1 MHHRNEPSGT
11 RGRLRT
17 AALLPAV
24 VVAWMTLG
32 PGAAM
37 AAPGGHAAVTAAATA
52 MPTDAGQA
60 NGKANGQTN
69 GKANGQDNG
78 KANRKADAT
87 TSSGTASGGSSDHS
101 SGNAGTSGDPSQPQ
115 PVSNADQNSGGANGK
130 CPGGPYC
137 STRDGSPSGNGNG
150 GGKATG
156 KPCAGCVG
164 KADNKNPKGQM
175 PNGTDH
181 NAGYECDRNHGVG
194 RSNPAHTGCTSTTPP
209 PPCEET
215 DTCPP
220 PPCEETN
227 TCPPPPCDEAT
238 EDCNNPPPCDE
249 ATEDCSNPPPSG
261 CVPAAANNFCTSV
274 LGEKVVRTTTG
285 AVAGESTAAAEAPAA
300 LPFTGASIAALVAA
314 ATLALIAGGALL
326 LAVRRRR
333 T

>member
-1 MHHRNEPSGT
+1 MPPPSPQRSVLASVAGCLLVSFALVVLT
-11 RGRLRT
+11 TT
-17 AALLPAV
+17 AAFA
-24 VVAWMTLG
+24 G
-32 PGAAM
+32 PKSQTSTTANGRSS
-37 AAPGGHAAVTAAATA
+37 TAAST
-52 MPTDAGQA
+52 THA
-60 NGKANGQTN
+60 NSTHA
-69 GKANGQDNG
+69 
-78 KANRKADAT
+78 
-87 TSSGTASGGSSDHS
+87 SSASSHS
-101 SGNAGTSGDPSQPQ
+101 AGNASTVGDPSKPQ
-115 PVSNADQNSGGANGK
+115 PVSNADQNSGGANGQ

-181 NAGYECDRNHGVG
+181 NAGYECDRNHGIG
-194 RSNPAHTGCTSTTPP
+194 RSNPAHTGCQSTTPP

-215 DTCPP
+215 NTCPPPPCEETNTCPP